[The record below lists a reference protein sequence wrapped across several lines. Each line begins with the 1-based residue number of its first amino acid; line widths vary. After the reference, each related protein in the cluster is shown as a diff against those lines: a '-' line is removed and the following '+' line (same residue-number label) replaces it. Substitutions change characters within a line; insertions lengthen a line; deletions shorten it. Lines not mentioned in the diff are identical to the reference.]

1 MESIVD
7 IEKPDGAIVQFGG
20 QTAIKLTQ
28 ALTDMGVK
36 ILGTDADDVDA
47 AENRERFD
55 EILEKCH
62 IARPRG
68 LTVFTTE
75 EALEVAH
82 RLKYPVL
89 VRPSYVLGGAGMVI
103 ALNDA
108 DIKRYMKMITQQYQ
122 DHPILI
128 DKYLAGK
135 EVEVDA
141 ICDQFGVLIPGI
153 MEHVERAGIHSGDS
167 ISVYPPQKIKPKIKD
182 TIVDYTQLLAKA
194 LHVKGL
200 INIQFIVYEDEVY
213 VIEVNP
219 RSSRT
224 IPYISKVTGVPVVDV
239 ATKVIMGISIQEQ
252 GYCYGL
258 VPEKETIAI
267 KMPVFSF
274 EKITG
279 AEIAL
284 GPEMKSTGEV
294 LGISKS
300 FDEAM
305 YKAFVGTGIQLSKK
319 KNIICTI
326 KDEAKAE
333 FLPIAKKYADFG
345 YFLYCTKGT
354 YQFLKEN
361 QIPHVHL
368 INRIDEKKN
377 TIFDLIL
384 TDTVDLII
392 NIPYR
397 INDITD
403 GFIIRRFAVEAGI
416 PIYTSL
422 DTARVLIDCLDKRI
436 DGDISLIDITKL

>member
-1 MESIVD
+1 M
-7 IEKPDGAIVQFGG
+7 
-20 QTAIKLTQ
+20 
-28 ALTDMGVK
+28 
-36 ILGTDADDVDA
+36 
-47 AENRERFD
+47 
-55 EILEKCH
+55 
-62 IARPRG
+62 
-68 LTVFTTE
+68 
-75 EALEVAH
+75 
-82 RLKYPVL
+82 
-89 VRPSYVLGGAGMVI
+89 
-103 ALNDA
+103 
-108 DIKRYMKMITQQYQ
+108 
-122 DHPILI
+122 
-128 DKYLAGK
+128 
-135 EVEVDA
+135 
-141 ICDQFGVLIPGI
+141 
-153 MEHVERAGIHSGDS
+153 
-167 ISVYPPQKIKPKIKD
+167 
-182 TIVDYTQLLAKA
+182 
-194 LHVKGL
+194 
-200 INIQFIVYEDEVY
+200 
-213 VIEVNP
+213 IEVNP